1 MAAAPT
7 AHFGAPIRQH
17 PGEIQVQRRVK
28 VDVPGKHFTGLRG
41 AEAAASYS
49 CTAVEYRERYQ
60 LERHQKGWGAAHTRP
75 GTRMIKCYYNWKYI
89 FLRPSIDQI
98 TIASGVTKVASHE

>member
-28 VDVPGKHFTGLRG
+28 VDVLGKHFTGLRG
-41 AEAAASYS
+41 AARPPPATAARRWSTES
-49 CTAVEYRERYQ
+49 
-60 LERHQKGWGAAHTRP
+60 GISSS
-75 GTRMIKCYYNWKYI
+75 GTRT
-89 FLRPSIDQI
+89 PE
-98 TIASGVTKVASHE
+98 GVERCTH